1 MSSKTYPSLNLEN
14 ELWAKGARFVIGMD
28 EVGRGAIAGPV
39 AVGVALLDKQA
50 EKSQLPWPEK
60 LCDSKLI
67 SEKVRNEIVEPVSNW
82 VSASAVGMVSAADID
97 ARGIVDALASAGSIA
112 LAEILEDQSLRS
124 EIIRDG
130 AVIILDGS
138 HNWLGPKASGIDV
151 MVRTKA
157 DRDCVSV
164 AAASVIAKVARDNL
178 MIELS
183 KSVSEFGLEGHKG
196 YASASHIEAVRRL
209 GPSPHHRVTW
219 LTKILAGGVNADGE
233 QAVDAGEQTPTGE

>member
-1 MSSKTYPSLNLEN
+1 MSSKTYPSLDLEK
-14 ELWAKGARFVIGMD
+14 ELWANGSRFVIGMD

-39 AVGVALLDKQA
+39 AVGVALLDKTS
-50 EKSQLPWPEK
+50 EKSQTPWPEK

-67 SEKVRNEIVEPVSNW
+67 SEKVRNEIVDPVANW
-82 VSASAVGMVSAADID
+82 VTASAVGMVSAASID
-97 ARGIVDALASAGSIA
+97 SKGIVDALATAGSMA
-112 LAEILEDQSLRS
+112 LAELLEDLTLRK

-138 HNWLGPKASGIDV
+138 HNWLGAQSSGISV
-151 MVRTKA
+151 MVRPKA

-164 AAASVIAKVARDNL
+164 AAASVIAKVARDKL

-183 KSVSEFGLEGHKG
+183 QSVSGFGLEGHKG

-209 GPSPHHRVTW
+209 GPSPQHRVTW
-219 LTKILAGGVNADGE
+219 LTKILAGADNADGE
-233 QAVDAGEQTPTGE
+233 QSVNQNLQVRVGE